1 MDSASKD
8 KELSVLPKP
17 YKKSSQK
24 TPEQCVTIIKDML
37 AFDWTLKDI
46 QNLRHAPCN
55 LVSCSSF
62 TEQELTS
69 SIFWFYVCTLYF
81 PFDAL

>member
-46 QNLRHAPCN
+46 
-55 LVSCSSF
+55 
-62 TEQELTS
+62 
-69 SIFWFYVCTLYF
+69 
-81 PFDAL
+81 